1 MQTIHKSYKSTWTGR
16 LSAQANMVESKPVQV
31 GAATVVHLEYDGPY
45 EGLIRMKKVSCI
57 K

>member
-1 MQTIHKSYKSTWTGR
+1 M
-16 LSAQANMVESKPVQV
+16 SAQANMVESKPVQV

>member
-1 MQTIHKSYKSTWTGR
+1 MTHKLYKSTWTGR
-16 LSAQANMVESKPVQV
+16 SSAQADMVESKPVQV

-45 EGLIRMKKVSCI
+45 EGLIRIKKVSCI

>member
-1 MQTIHKSYKSTWTGR
+1 MQTTHKSYKTTQTRRS
-16 LSAQANMVESKPVQV
+16 SAQADMVESKPVQV
-31 GAATVVHLEYDGPY
+31 GAVTVVHLEYDGPY